1 MSSKIFVEKSVLNSK
16 PTVHEKKEKNQQNN
30 LFMNYKEIDLSKDD
44 NFILI
49 DLKAL
54 QLTASNDIE
63 LIQRKS
69 VYSTDDLVQ
78 YFERCA
84 TVVNKLKAE
93 AMIGFVI
100 LPQSDENL
108 LNAYNN
114 TVEYVHQLNQPLFM
128 QNVLVDMKFSYF
140 CFSTGDANYAFC
152 FTCLDDNDEK
162 LNRRVFLLLKPLF
175 ESNTTQKIVNGCTI
189 MSGILWHKYRIK
201 LDNVCDLQ
209 LIDRQIQKINIF
221 HRKRPYNKFAPPPCV
236 NQLRTC
242 NTMINEYLCITL
254 EPIETVTN
262 WKSFTTRMG
271 NVIRM
276 SIIFLRELSVRM
288 NYELMHYMF
297 AYSNRLLFSLRCATE
312 KEVNTLTT
320 HFSLDEYYQQ
330 ILEQPLFDTE
340 KGIHFKLNL
349 KKMFPFRF
357 FDPNLFIGKVLEFP
371 LRNTDSGQ

>member
-1 MSSKIFVEKSVLNSK
+1 MSSKIFVDKSVLNSK
-16 PTVHEKKEKNQQNN
+16 PTVHKKKENNQQSS
-30 LFMNYKEIDLSKDD
+30 LCLNYKEIDLSKDD
-44 NFILI
+44 DSVLI
-49 DLKAL
+49 DLNAL
-54 QLTASNDIE
+54 QLPASNDIE
-63 LIQRKS
+63 FIQRKN

-114 TVEYVHQLNQPLFM
+114 TVEYVHQLNRPLFM
-128 QNVLVDMKFSYF
+128 QNVLADMKFSYF
-140 CFSTGDANYAFC
+140 CFSTGDANYVFC
-152 FTCLDDNDEK
+152 FTSLDDNDYE

-242 NTMINEYLCITL
+242 NTMIHEYLCITL
-254 EPIETVTN
+254 KPIETVTN
-262 WKSFTTRMG
+262 WKGFTTKMG

-276 SIIFLRELSVRM
+276 SIIFLRELSARM

-312 KEVNTLTT
+312 KEVSALTT
-320 HFSLDEYYQQ
+320 HFSLDEYYLQ

-340 KGIHFKLNL
+340 KGVHFKLNL
-349 KKMFPFRF
+349 KKVFPFRF
-357 FDPNLFIGKVLEFP
+357 YDPNLFINK
-371 LRNTDSGQ
+371 